1 MRGRTPRSR
10 CAAKAHRRAWEQ
22 SGMASADRLSCRS
35 RNSAALNCR
44 GVDARL
50 LLRCVSLPCNA
61 SPDDVLVLAACFQ
74 YSIYDVCTRA
84 MEMDND
90 GDRARHRPLEFN
102 KAMTYTGDPAVMTQK
117 RSIPARSTISLIWA
131 RIES

>member
-1 MRGRTPRSR
+1 
-10 CAAKAHRRAWEQ
+10 
-22 SGMASADRLSCRS
+22 
-35 RNSAALNCR
+35 
-44 GVDARL
+44 
-50 LLRCVSLPCNA
+50 
-61 SPDDVLVLAACFQ
+61 
-74 YSIYDVCTRA
+74 
-84 MEMDND
+84 MDND